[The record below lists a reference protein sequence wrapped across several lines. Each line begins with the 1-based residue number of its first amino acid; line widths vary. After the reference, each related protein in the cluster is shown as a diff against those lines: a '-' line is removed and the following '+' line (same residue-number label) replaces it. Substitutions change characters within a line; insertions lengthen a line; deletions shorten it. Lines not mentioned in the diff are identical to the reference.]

1 MKRKTDRGRMKFR
14 AFMVCV
20 LSFLVVTG
28 SACFLNREQEKE
40 EKLKAVYAAESTVS
54 RVKSQLNRYLAES
67 ELVKNIIES
76 GYDIDGEK
84 FSILSQMMQ
93 DKQNVIEAHEL
104 AKDGIVS
111 HIYPMKGNEEAM
123 GLNMLEHP
131 DRKKEAN
138 LAKTSGQYT
147 IAGPFPLVQG
157 GNGALLFDPVYV
169 KDEAGEDTFW
179 GFSILVLNW
188 DHFMEEVE
196 TYKLEDASYQYLI
209 WKNGTE
215 LGEKLTI
222 AQSEKFSF
230 KDTLEV
236 ACDVPNDTWYFE
248 IEPKAGWVP
257 QSQIAFGIL
266 IAALVSGVLTV
277 GYWQYEMQRYK
288 EALYAEK
295 IERAAKRAEEAS
307 EAKTRFL
314 FNMSHDI
321 RTPMNAIIGF
331 SDLLEKHLDDKEKVH
346 DYIKKIQLSGSFLLS
361 LINYVLEMARIES
374 GKATLRTEVG
384 DAQELLGAL
393 NAVFEPAVEKKRL
406 KYNCTLDVEHR
417 FIICDVT
424 KVREIVLNIISNS
437 VKYTPEGGSVT
448 VQIKE
453 IPWEKEGWT
462 AYRILVEDTGIG
474 MGAEYLPHIFEEFT
488 RERTS
493 TESKVVGAGL
503 GLPIVKALIDL
514 MGGTIQVE
522 SERGKG
528 SKFEVILPFEIASE
542 EEVKDSYVKKE
553 EKLYNRSKEK
563 RILLAEDNELN
574 AEIAITILEENGF
587 KVERAEDGCKCV
599 ELFSEKPTGYYST
612 ILMDIQMP
620 NMDGYTASRKI
631 RGMEREDAKA
641 IPIIA
646 LTANAFDEDRKKCGE
661 DGQNHWS
668 VSKISVS
675 EINVSPTEKDIVRRY
690 KNSLAIS
697 FLVSMHLQEAAGGR
711 FCK

>member
-1 MKRKTDRGRMKFR
+1 MKRKTDRRRMKFR

-587 KVERAEDGCKCV
+587 KVERAEDGCKCM
-599 ELFSEKPTGYYST
+599 ELFSEKPAGYYST

-646 LTANAFDEDRKKCGE
+646 LTANAFDEDRNK
-661 DGQNHWS
+661 
-668 VSKISVS
+668 
-675 EINVSPTEKDIVRRY
+675 
-690 KNSLAIS
+690 A
-697 FLVSMHLQEAAGGR
+697 FAAGMNGHIAKRIDVGR
-711 FCK
+711 MVRTIGALVK

>member
-1 MKRKTDRGRMKFR
+1 MKFR

-553 EKLYNRSKEK
+553 EKPYNRSKEK

-646 LTANAFDEDRKKCGE
+646 LTANAFDEDRNK
-661 DGQNHWS
+661 
-668 VSKISVS
+668 
-675 EINVSPTEKDIVRRY
+675 
-690 KNSLAIS
+690 A
-697 FLVSMHLQEAAGGR
+697 FAAGMNGHIAKPIDVGR
-711 FCK
+711 MVRTIGALVK

>member
-1 MKRKTDRGRMKFR
+1 MKFR

-321 RTPMNAIIGF
+321 RTSMNAIIGF

-587 KVERAEDGCKCV
+587 KVERAEEGCKCV
-599 ELFSEKPTGYYST
+599 ELFSEKPAGYYST

-646 LTANAFDEDRKKCGE
+646 LTANAFDEDRNK
-661 DGQNHWS
+661 
-668 VSKISVS
+668 
-675 EINVSPTEKDIVRRY
+675 
-690 KNSLAIS
+690 A
-697 FLVSMHLQEAAGGR
+697 FAAGMNGHIAKPIDVGR
-711 FCK
+711 MVRSIGALVK

>member
-1 MKRKTDRGRMKFR
+1 MKFR

-196 TYKLEDASYQYLI
+196 TYKLEDTSYQYLI

-215 LGEKLTI
+215 PGEKLTI

-646 LTANAFDEDRKKCGE
+646 LTANAFDEDRNK
-661 DGQNHWS
+661 
-668 VSKISVS
+668 
-675 EINVSPTEKDIVRRY
+675 
-690 KNSLAIS
+690 A
-697 FLVSMHLQEAAGGR
+697 FAAGMNGHIAKPIDVGR
-711 FCK
+711 MVRTIGALVK

>member
-123 GLNMLEHP
+123 GLNMLGHP

-599 ELFSEKPTGYYST
+599 ELFSEKPAGYYST

-646 LTANAFDEDRKKCGE
+646 LTANAFDEDRNK
-661 DGQNHWS
+661 
-668 VSKISVS
+668 
-675 EINVSPTEKDIVRRY
+675 
-690 KNSLAIS
+690 A
-697 FLVSMHLQEAAGGR
+697 FAAGMYGHIAKPIDVGR
-711 FCK
+711 MVRSIGALVK

>member
-295 IERAAKRAEEAS
+295 IERAVKRAEEAS

-599 ELFSEKPTGYYST
+599 ELFSEKPAGYYST

-646 LTANAFDEDRKKCGE
+646 LTANAFDEDRNK
-661 DGQNHWS
+661 
-668 VSKISVS
+668 
-675 EINVSPTEKDIVRRY
+675 
-690 KNSLAIS
+690 A
-697 FLVSMHLQEAAGGR
+697 FAAGMNGHIAKPIDVGR
-711 FCK
+711 MVRSIGALVK

>member
-587 KVERAEDGCKCV
+587 KVERADADVCIV
-599 ELFSEKPTGYYST
+599 EGMMGMLMCGTVFRKAGRLLQHHFNGY
-612 ILMDIQMP
+612 P
-620 NMDGYTASRKI
+620 
-631 RGMEREDAKA
+631 DAKYGWLYSFKKD
-641 IPIIA
+641 PWHG
-646 LTANAFDEDRKKCGE
+646 TGRRKGDPDYCP
-661 DGQNHWS
+661 DCQC
-668 VSKISVS
+668 
-675 EINVSPTEKDIVRRY
+675 
-690 KNSLAIS
+690 
-697 FLVSMHLQEAAGGR
+697 F
-711 FCK
+711 